1 MSQKQQK
8 INNYK
13 ELRDQIDKQFNI
25 FMSELQVIKKQ
36 KYEILKKIDSIIAK
50 NKLNN
55 IRKKY
60 LNN

>member
-1 MSQKQQK
+1 MRKKQQTIK
-8 INNYK
+8 DYR
-13 ELRDQIDKQFNI
+13 ELKDQIDKQFNI
-25 FMSELQVIKKQ
+25 FMSELQLIKKQ
-36 KYEILKKIDSIIAK
+36 KNDIVKKIDSIIAK